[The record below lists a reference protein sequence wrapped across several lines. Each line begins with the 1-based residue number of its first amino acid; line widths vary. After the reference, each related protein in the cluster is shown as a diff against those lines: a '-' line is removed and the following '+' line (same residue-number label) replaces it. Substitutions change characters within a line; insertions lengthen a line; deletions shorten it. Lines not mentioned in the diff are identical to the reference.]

1 MSRSVQQQQQ
11 HQQHPHLAEVQKTTA
26 SFDVSKQYLHD
37 SLITVLN
44 TCNLRVYG
52 YNAHYDAFWGKKQ
65 QSTGGQYSFELSLL
79 SISETSTKVMI
90 ETLLGNQNEA
100 IEILAII
107 KESLRNIHK
116 PRSQLPVA
124 RTSSAIARV

>member
-1 MSRSVQQQQQ
+1 MSGRSIAQQQIENY
-11 HQQHPHLAEVQKTTA
+11 LAEVQQTTA
-26 SFDVSKQYLHD
+26 CFDVSKQYLHD
-37 SLITVLN
+37 SLISTLT

-65 QSTGGQYSFELSLL
+65 QSTGGQYSFELSL
-79 SISETSTKVMI
+79 ISMTETNTKVMI
-90 ETLLGNQNEA
+90 ETLAGNQHEA

-116 PRSQLPVA
+116 PRSHLPVA
-124 RTSSAIARV
+124 RTSSARV

>member
-1 MSRSVQQQQQ
+1 MSRSVQKQQQ
-11 HQQHPHLAEVQKTTA
+11 HAFLAEVRKTTA

-37 SLITVLN
+37 SLISIFN
-44 TCNLRVYG
+44 TCNLRVCG
-52 YNAHYDAFWGKKQ
+52 YNAHYDAFWGKKT
-65 QSTGGQYSFELSLL
+65 QSNGGQYSFELSL
-79 SISETSTKVMI
+79 ISMTETSTKVMI

-107 KESLRNIHK
+107 KESLRNTCK
-116 PRSQLPVA
+116 PQSHLPVA

>member
-1 MSRSVQQQQQ
+1 MSRSVQQL
-11 HQQHPHLAEVQKTTA
+11 PKPYLAEVQKTTA

-37 SLITVLN
+37 SLISTLT

-65 QSTGGQYSFELSLL
+65 QSTGGQYSFELSL
-79 SISETSTKVMI
+79 ISMTETNTKVMI
-90 ETLLGNQNEA
+90 ETLGGNQHEA
-100 IEILAII
+100 IEILSII

-124 RTSSAIARV
+124 RTLNARV

>member
-1 MSRSVQQQQQ
+1 MSGRSIAQQQIENY
-11 HQQHPHLAEVQKTTA
+11 LAEVQQTTA
-26 SFDVSKQYLHD
+26 CFDVSKQYLHD
-37 SLITVLN
+37 SLVSTLT

-52 YNAHYDAFWGKKQ
+52 YNAHYDAFWGKKT
-65 QSTGGQYSFELSLL
+65 QSNGGQYSFELSL
-79 SISETSTKVMI
+79 ISMTETTTKVMI

-107 KESLRNIHK
+107 KESLRNTCK
-116 PRSQLPVA
+116 PQSHLPVA